1 MHMTEHHGTELDFV
15 TNFRASDPNTRDFR
29 PPTHGTGSH
38 RHGGRG
44 APDGLL
50 VPPEICRHAD
60 VQLAHEQMRAHL
72 TCRIERCAWKAAA
85 YRTLVFA
92 GRLIPQ
98 AVSHRERAAAR
109 GMRFPSHD
117 EGRRADH
124 LHDVPTIQAVLERLS
139 ALATPPESAR
149 G

>member
-1 MHMTEHHGTELDFV
+1 MHMAEHHGTESDSV
-15 TNFRASDPNTRDFR
+15 TDSRASEPTTRDFR
-29 PPTHGTGSH
+29 PP
-38 RHGGRG
+38 RHGAGPHRDGGRET
-44 APDGLL
+44 PDALFAL
-50 VPPEICRHAD
+50 PDSCRHAD

-72 TCRIERCAWKAAA
+72 ACRSERCAWKAAA

-92 GRLIPQ
+92 GRLTPQ

-109 GMRFPSHD
+109 GMQFPSLD
-117 EGRRADH
+117 EGRSADH
-124 LHDVPTIQAVLERLS
+124 RHDVPTIQAVLERLS

>member
-1 MHMTEHHGTELDFV
+1 MAEQHGTELDFV
-15 TNFRASDPNTRDFR
+15 TNSRAPEPTTRDFR
-29 PPTHGTGSH
+29 PP

-44 APDGLL
+44 APDALFA
-50 VPPEICRHAD
+50 PPDSCRHAD

-72 TCRIERCAWKAAA
+72 ACRIERCAWKAAA
-85 YRTLVFA
+85 YRTLVDA
-92 GRLIPQ
+92 GRLTPQ

-109 GMRFPSHD
+109 GMKFPSLD

-124 LHDVPTIQAVLERLS
+124 FHDVPTIQAVLERLS
-139 ALATPPESAR
+139 ALATPAESTR